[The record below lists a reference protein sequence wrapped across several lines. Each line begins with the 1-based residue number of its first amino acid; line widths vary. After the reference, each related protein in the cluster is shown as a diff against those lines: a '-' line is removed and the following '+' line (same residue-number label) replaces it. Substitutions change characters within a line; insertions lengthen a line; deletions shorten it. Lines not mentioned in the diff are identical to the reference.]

1 MIHALKIEKQY
12 FEAVASGR
20 KTFEVRNNDRNFMV
34 GDFLALNEV
43 TIDRKTYT
51 DKKDNEHKGHSTVYT
66 GRCCLVEVDYILD
79 SEEYLQPGFVALAIK
94 PCAISRS
101 MNDYRYT
108 HDIFAVPTYE
118 AVAVKEEAK

>member
-20 KTFEVRNNDRNFMV
+20 KTFELRKNDRAFMV

-43 TIDRKTYT
+43 GSDRIT
-51 DKKDNEHKGHSTVYT
+51 YT

-101 MNDYRYT
+101 KNDYRYT
-108 HDIFAVPTYE
+108 NEIFAVPTYE
-118 AVAVKEEAK
+118 AAMADRGKAK

>member
-20 KTFEVRNNDRNFMV
+20 KTFELRNNDRNFAV

-43 TIDRKTYT
+43 TKVIT
-51 DKKDNEHKGHSTVYT
+51 DTTETVLT

-79 SEEYLQPGFVALAIK
+79 NKEYLQPGFVALAIK
-94 PCAISRS
+94 PCAIARS
-101 MNDYRYT
+101 KQDFNYGR
-108 HDIFAVPTYE
+108 DIYVVPTYE
-118 AVAVKEEAK
+118 TIMVKEEAK

>member
-1 MIHALKIEKQY
+1 MIHALKIEKQH
-12 FEAVASGR
+12 FEAVASGK
-20 KTFEVRNNDRNFMV
+20 KTFEVRSNDRNFAV

-43 TIDRKTYT
+43 TKVIT
-51 DKKDNEHKGHSTVYT
+51 DTTEIVYT

-101 MNDYRYT
+101 IDDFRYSKE
-108 HDIFAVPTYE
+108 IFAVPTYG
-118 AVAVKEEAK
+118 AVMVKEEAK

>member
-20 KTFEVRNNDRNFMV
+20 KTFELRNNDRNFAV

-43 TIDRKTYT
+43 TKVIT
-51 DKKDNEHKGHSTVYT
+51 DTTETVLT

-101 MNDYRYT
+101 VDDFRYNKE
-108 HDIFAVPTYE
+108 IFAVPTYE
-118 AVAVKEEAK
+118 SVMVKEETK

>member
-20 KTFEVRNNDRNFMV
+20 KNFEVRNNDRNFAV
-34 GDFLALNEV
+34 GDFLALNETTQV
-43 TIDRKTYT
+43 IT
-51 DKKDNEHKGHSTVYT
+51 DTTETVYT

-101 MNDYRYT
+101 ADDFRYT
-108 HDIFAVPTYE
+108 REIFAVPTYGT
-118 AVAVKEEAK
+118 VMVKEEAK

>member
-20 KTFEVRNNDRNFMV
+20 KTFELRNNDRNFAV

-43 TIDRKTYT
+43 TREINDPT
-51 DKKDNEHKGHSTVYT
+51 DTVYT

-79 SEEYLQPGFVALAIK
+79 SEVYLQPGFVALAIK

-101 MNDYRYT
+101 VDDFRYSKE
-108 HDIFAVPTYE
+108 IFAVPTYE
-118 AVAVKEEAK
+118 AVAVKEGAKC